1 MDSVFSTPKQVERRD
16 VGVYIIANSVSSE
29 EIVRILDK
37 FPQLEARRQQY
48 ECFREDLLSYQE
60 KKE

>member
-1 MDSVFSTPKQVERRD
+1 M
-16 VGVYIIANSVSSE
+16 YIIANSVSSE

-48 ECFREDLLSYQE
+48 ECFREDLLSFQE